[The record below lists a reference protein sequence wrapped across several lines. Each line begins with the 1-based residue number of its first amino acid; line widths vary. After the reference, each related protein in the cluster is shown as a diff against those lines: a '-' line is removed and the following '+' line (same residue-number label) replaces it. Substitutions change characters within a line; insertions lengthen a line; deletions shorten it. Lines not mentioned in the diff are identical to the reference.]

1 MCAIFD
7 YINVVCLKKMMKPSQ
22 DIIIWQYKLDH
33 KLAIT
38 YSYACSSI
46 KYVDSILLIKTLK
59 IWQRLGYCFTP
70 YQRLRLYNGAPFSR
84 LLRHAGDTEDVF
96 SA

>member
-1 MCAIFD
+1 MS
-7 YINVVCLKKMMKPSQ
+7 VLGRV
-22 DIIIWQYKLDH
+22 
-33 KLAIT
+33 
-38 YSYACSSI
+38 
-46 KYVDSILLIKTLK
+46 TLK
-59 IWQRLGYCFTP
+59 IPTKCLWRWEPDGRYNFFSYARLGNCFTP